1 MRTGGADRTALCM
14 TIVHPA
20 RRHCC
25 SLIEDHDVCLLSA
38 RQGGGGRGGSAHQKK
53 QQSERERRVAN
64 DTKTSFLLHQRI
76 TSPSPPIAFTTLQ
89 RHLLHW
95 LSSWLAFHIQ
105 YWPRDMVAI
114 TCRPFLKSERDFGA
128 TSLCDVQLL
137 FPAAT
142 LSWELRDRITNDSA
156 LGAHSGLSARA
167 RLGARDARGK
177 ETTNFP
183 ELRPPSLLRPLILS
197 EAFAP
202 SSPLRTWLI
211 LLGSP
216 SLSSPPPPSDVG

>member
-1 MRTGGADRTALCM
+1 MRTGAGGADRTALCM

-20 RRHCC
+20 RRLCC

-38 RQGGGGRGGSAHQKK
+38 RQGGGGRRGGSAHQKK

-95 LSSWLAFHIQ
+95 LAFHIQ

-114 TCRPFLKSERDFGA
+114 TCRRPFLKSERDFGA

-156 LGAHSGLSARA
+156 LGGSR
-167 RLGARDARGK
+167 
-177 ETTNFP
+177 
-183 ELRPPSLLRPLILS
+183 RPLCPARCARRSWERNDKLS
-197 EAFAP
+197 G
-202 SSPLRTWLI
+202 T
-211 LLGSP
+211 
-216 SLSSPPPPSDVG
+216 